1 MESGKVLRIEFTYFA
16 VWIAPMCPNDY
27 VNVTDG
33 DGTTLMG
40 KGCGYINRSPT
51 SSGYFKPPIITT
63 MTNTVDIFFHTDG
76 SGTQNGWSLNWTAV
90 TPGLK
95 PLLATLT
102 QNLQKSTI
110 LLSCKL
116 GKQKRPSSHL
126 KGCCVLGFFVIQVCG
141 GSMVPHHSEKSS
153 RWSQCYWNFAGAG
166 ISASSRSFIQS
177 FIKGIVH

>member
-1 MESGKVLRIEFTYFA
+1 MESGKVLRIEFTFFA

-40 KGCGYINRSPT
+40 KGCGYLNRSPT

-76 SGTQNGWSLNWTAV
+76 SGTQTGWSLNWAAV

-95 PLLATLT
+95 PLL
-102 QNLQKSTI
+102 NISRHI
-110 LLSCKL
+110 
-116 GKQKRPSSHL
+116 
-126 KGCCVLGFFVIQVCG
+126 
-141 GSMVPHHSEKSS
+141 KSS
-153 RWSQCYWNFAGAG
+153 LTTKHVYAIH
-166 ISASSRSFIQS
+166 ISKTNSFCLQLPRQI
-177 FIKGIVH
+177 INICC